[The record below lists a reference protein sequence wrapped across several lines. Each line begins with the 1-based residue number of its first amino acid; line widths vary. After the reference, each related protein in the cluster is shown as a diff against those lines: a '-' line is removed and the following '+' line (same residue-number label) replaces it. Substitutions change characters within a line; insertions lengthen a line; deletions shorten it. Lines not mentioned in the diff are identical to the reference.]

1 MKNFI
6 NESWGAI
13 LVLVGIVAGGYG
25 TMHLFVWIAEKYNL
39 MGGF

>member
-1 MKNFI
+1 MKNLW
-6 NESWGAI
+6 NESWVAV

-25 TMHLFVWIAEKYNL
+25 AMHLFVWIAEKYNL